1 MATDPEHARFWGK
14 KTCRIKSDF
23 KQYEDK
29 GGDEMKKVIYLE
41 AQIKGYHEHIRDID
55 QALYDSF
62 WDLMET
68 VNYNFEVS
76 NSEYINIIDR
86 LIYSGR
92 AVVGDY
98 YITLDNLNADNLELL
113 KEARKDFKE
122 MEE

>member
-1 MATDPEHARFWGK
+1 MR
-14 KTCRIKSDF
+14 
-23 KQYEDK
+23 
-29 GGDEMKKVIYLE
+29 KVNYLE
-41 AQIKGYHEHIRDID
+41 VTIKGYHEHIRDID
-55 QALYDSF
+55 NTLYDSF

-86 LIYSGR
+86 LIDSGR

-113 KEARKDFKE
+113 KEAKKE
-122 MEE
+122 LKEKKRRIEHEISSAYKTYQR